1 MMNRLMQRACRLKK
15 LALIFFLG
23 VLAAP
28 AMAQSPVEIV
38 QETMDLLAS
47 GIEGRQEELAADK
60 VALYALID
68 EILLPRFARKSAA
81 QSVLGRKHWS
91 AASEEQRTRFIEAF
105 YSSLVRKYADGA
117 LKFDE
122 ERIEILPFRGDLTKR
137 AVTVKTRVTL
147 DDGKII
153 AVDYVLVTRDDRWQM
168 IDVKIEGIGYLKSF
182 REQMDAE
189 IRKDSLEAVIVRL
202 EGELGG
208 APAG

>member
-1 MMNRLMQRACRLKK
+1 MMNRFMHRAWRLKK

-28 AMAQSPVEIV
+28 AMAQSPVEII

-47 GIEGRQEELAADK
+47 GIEGRQEELTADK

-122 ERIEILPFRGDLTKR
+122 ERIEILPFKGDLTKR

-147 DDGKII
+147 DDGKIV

-182 REQMDAE
+182 REQIDAE

-202 EGELGG
+202 EGELGS